1 MASVKPAGLTKSS
14 GYQIGVRRTLPIT
27 MEQAWNY
34 LTSPEGVRSWLGDAP
49 SISFTEGAPYR
60 TAEGTTGEMRVV
72 KPYEQI
78 RMKCKFAHWEKP
90 STLQIRI
97 IPAGEKKTTVSF
109 HQEQLADGIV
119 REEMKRRWELVLERL
134 AASLV

>member
-1 MASVKPAGLTKSS
+1 MANAKPVGLTASA

-27 MEQAWNY
+27 KEQAWDY
-34 LTSPEGVRSWLGDAP
+34 LTSPEGLQSWLGDAP
-49 SISFTEGAPYR
+49 GISFAAGERYR

-78 RMKCKFAHWEKP
+78 RMKCRFAQWEKE

-97 IPAGEKKTTVSF
+97 IPAGERKTTVSF
-109 HQEQLADGIV
+109 HQENLADGIV
-119 REEMKRRWELVLERL
+119 REEMKRRWELVLDRL
-134 AASLV
+134 ADSFQ